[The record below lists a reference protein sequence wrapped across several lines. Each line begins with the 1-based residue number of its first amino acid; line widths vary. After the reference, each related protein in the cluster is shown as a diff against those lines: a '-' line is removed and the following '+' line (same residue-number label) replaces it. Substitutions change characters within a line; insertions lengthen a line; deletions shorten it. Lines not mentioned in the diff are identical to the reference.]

1 MKNLC
6 VFSFVLSS
14 IVRFSLLLSSKDGL
28 FFLAGT
34 KIIVVDFLVIC
45 LMSLKGHLEI

>member
-1 MKNLC
+1 MENLC
-6 VFSFVLSS
+6 VFSFVLNG
-14 IVRFSLLLSSKDGL
+14 IVLFSLLLFSKDGL